1 MGIRKKTGGGGED
14 RLEGNQLL
22 QCSGKEPIKDEV
34 RGNGSG
40 GAEMG
45 RLSHVEC
52 AEERSSDED
61 LKRCS

>member
-34 RGNGSG
+34 RV
-40 GAEMG
+40 MG
-45 RLSHVEC
+45 VGELRWVRTQPC
-52 AEERSSDED
+52 
-61 LKRCS
+61 